1 MKQRAAFVANSSSS
15 SFLILGIRKDVQDQD
30 YEHLDSYEIV
40 ENFEERTGLDAI
52 QICED
57 ETECYVGKTIWNTSG
72 SSMSLEDLEHKIA
85 VAKVFLDS
93 KGIEGYKA
101 YFGESHNG

>member
-1 MKQRAAFVANSSSS
+1 MKRRASFVANSSSS
-15 SFLILGIRKDVQDQD
+15 SFLILGIKKDVQDQD

-40 ENFEERTGLDAI
+40 EKFEERTGLDAI

-57 ETECYVGKTIWNTSG
+57 ETECYVGKTIFNTSG
-72 SSMSLEDLEHKIA
+72 SSMTLERLEQSIA
-85 VAKVFLDS
+85 DAKVFLAE

-101 YFGESHNG
+101 YFGESHSG